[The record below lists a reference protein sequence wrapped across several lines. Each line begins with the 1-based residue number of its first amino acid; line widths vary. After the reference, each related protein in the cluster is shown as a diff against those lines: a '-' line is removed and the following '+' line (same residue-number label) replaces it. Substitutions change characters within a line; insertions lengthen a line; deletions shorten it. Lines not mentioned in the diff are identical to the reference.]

1 VIRNK
6 MKKIAILLLL
16 STVLMLVGCNRVP
29 NAISSPD
36 DVGGTIIG
44 GLAGTPSLR
53 LADELGTAVV
63 FESGA
68 EMMLAIRAG
77 SIDCAI
83 MERTTALE
91 LVSDTRG
98 VRILT
103 EPLVEYELRFA
114 VPMENRGLLDA
125 INMALEEL
133 GRNGTLRG
141 LVNRYFARGSFRYQ
155 PLEDAEYRE
164 NFLHIALPAD
174 NPPFSF
180 RDENGLFIGMDVEVA
195 IAVSDILDIRFEVL
209 EYDPWELVTA
219 VWHGRADLALGW
231 HPGEGEGII
240 SKSEPYARA
249 VHVVIVRR

>member
-1 VIRNK
+1 MR
-6 MKKIAILLLL
+6 KIAILLLL

-29 NAISSPD
+29 NEIASPEHLS
-36 DVGGTIIG
+36 GRIIG

-53 LADELGTAVV
+53 LADELGTAVQ
-63 FESGA
+63 FDTGA
-68 EMMLAIRAG
+68 EMMLALRAG
-77 SIDCAI
+77 SIDGVI

-91 LVSDTRG
+91 LVSNTRG

-125 INMALEEL
+125 VNMALEEL

-141 LVNRYFARGSFRYQ
+141 LVSRYFARGSFRYQ
-155 PLEDAEYRE
+155 PLEGAENRQ

-180 RDENGLFIGMDVEVA
+180 RDDDGMFIGMDVEVA

-240 SKSEPYARA
+240 NRSEPYARA
-249 VHVVIVRR
+249 VQVVIVRR